1 MDPERAGDDDV
12 ESNAPAPA
20 EGAAPSE
27 NRPVTVDQGGVAR
40 EALFQALND
49 WFAEFIRTNPAVR
62 PPPPHDSQATHV
74 AQASPVTGTV
84 IRKSHQLIESG
95 NKGQKSFERQKMM
108 MQKEQNFVSL
118 LRDSAYY
125 WWKTLISVVPK
136 ERVTWDFFQEEFRKK
151 YISQR
156 FIDQKRKEFLELKQ
170 GNMTVADYEREF
182 VRLSKYAQECVST
195 EAIMCKRFEDG
206 LNDDIRLSVGVLEIK
221 ELIILVERACK
232 AEELLKRKGKV
243 ETETQDTKKRQMSRS
258 FQATSKRPK
267 EFSTRS
273 SFSAGQASQNRG
285 SRCKDPKAQTTSTA
299 SVGNVRQGRSGCP
312 QCEVASREVIQSARS
327 GNAPTRGRPPRQPRV
342 EVGNRGTSRDSTVRP
357 DARAPA
363 RTYAIRARE
372 EASSPDVIMGTF
384 SLYNINVM
392 ALIDPGSTHS
402 HVCMK
407 LMSSISMPI
416 ESTEFVIK
424 VSNPLGK
431 HVLVDKVCRNCP
443 LMIRGY
449 CFPADLMLLP
459 FDEFDVILGM
469 DWLTTH
475 DVIVNCRKKFI
486 ELKCE
491 NGEILRV
498 NSEEI
503 KIESVPVVC
512 EFPDVFPE
520 ELPGLP
526 PVREV
531 EFGIELIPGTTPIS
545 IAPYRMAP
553 LELKELKAQ
562 LQELTDKG
570 FVRPSSSPW
579 GAPVLFVKKKD
590 GSMRLCIDYRQLNKV
605 TVKNKYPLPRIDDLF
620 DQLKGATVFS
630 KIDLRSGYYQLRVKE
645 SDVPKTAFRTRY
657 GHYEFLVMPFGLTN
671 APAIF
676 MDLMNRI
683 FRPYLDKF
691 VVVFIDDILIYSH
704 DETEH
709 AEHLRTVLQI
719 LRDNQLY
726 AKFSKSEFWL
736 REVGF
741 LGHIVSGEGIKVD
754 PSKISAIVDW
764 KPPKN
769 VSEVRSF
776 LGLAGYY
783 RRFVKGFSMIATPL
797 TRLLRKDIKFEWTE
811 KCQQSFDKLK
821 TLLTKAPV
829 LVQPEPGKEFV
840 IYSDA
845 SMNGLGCVL
854 MQEGKV
860 IAYASRQLK
869 PHEKNYPTHDLELA
883 AIIFALKI
891 WRHHLYGERC
901 RIFTDHKSLK
911 YLMTQKELNLRKR
924 RWLELL
930 KDYELVIDYH
940 PGKANVVAD
949 ALSRKLL
956 FTLRALNTNL
966 AMSNDG
972 SILAEFR
979 AKPVFLEEICE
990 AQKDDNEDRICVPKN
1005 DELIR
1010 KILQEAHSSSLS
1022 IHPGSTK
1029 MYNGKGRTSGT
1040 LRLFPVLVPE
1050 WKWDRVTMDFVTG
1063 LPLTLKKKDAIWVV
1077 IDKLTKSAH
1086 FIPIRMDYSLDKL
1099 AELYISEIVRLHGV
1113 PLSIISDRDPR
1124 FTSRFWK
1131 KLQEALGTKLSF
1143 STAFHPQTDG
1153 QSERVIQVLEDMLR
1167 CCVLEFQGSW
1177 EKYLPLVEFAYN
1189 NSYQSS
1195 LKMAPYEALYG
1206 RKCRT
1211 PLYWTE
1217 LKENQIYG
1225 VDLVKETEEKVKI
1238 IRDCLKAASDRQK
1251 SYADLKRKGIEF
1263 GKKGKLSPRF
1273 IGPFEVIER
1282 VGPLAYRLAL
1292 PIELEKIH
1300 NVFHVSM
1307 LRRYRSDPS
1316 HVISQT
1322 EVEIQPDMTYGEEPV
1337 KILAREV
1344 KQLRNKSIVLVK
1356 VLWNRHGVD
1365 EATWEPEEAMRKQYP
1380 NLFTGK
1386 IFGDENP

>member
-1 MDPERAGDDDV
+1 MSDR
-12 ESNAPAPA
+12 
-20 EGAAPSE
+20 
-27 NRPVTVDQGGVAR
+27 VDQGV
-40 EALFQALND
+40 
-49 WFAEFIRTNPAVR
+49 
-62 PPPPHDSQATHV
+62 H
-74 AQASPVTGTV
+74 
-84 IRKSHQLIESG
+84 SG
-95 NKGQKSFERQKMM
+95 RLHYGPGRAGKNVCYKCGAPDHFRQ
-108 MQKEQNFVSL
+108 
-118 LRDSAYY
+118 
-125 WWKTLISVVPK
+125 
-136 ERVTWDFFQEEFRKK
+136 
-151 YISQR
+151 
-156 FIDQKRKEFLELKQ
+156 
-170 GNMTVADYEREF
+170 
-182 VRLSKYAQECVST
+182 
-195 EAIMCKRFEDG
+195 
-206 LNDDIRLSVGVLEIK
+206 
-221 ELIILVERACK
+221 
-232 AEELLKRKGKV
+232 
-243 ETETQDTKKRQMSRS
+243 TK
-258 FQATSKRPK
+258 
-267 EFSTRS
+267 
-273 SFSAGQASQNRG
+273 
-285 SRCKDPKAQTTSTA
+285 
-299 SVGNVRQGRSGCP
+299 
-312 QCEVASREVIQSARS
+312 
-327 GNAPTRGRPPRQPRV
+327 RQPRV
-342 EVGNRGTSRDSTVRP
+342 EAGRAGNRGTSRDSTVRP

-372 EASSPDVIMGTF
+372 EASSPDRLLF
-384 SLYNINVM
+384 S
-392 ALIDPGSTHS
+392 A
-402 HVCMK
+402 
-407 LMSSISMPI
+407 
-416 ESTEFVIK
+416 
-424 VSNPLGK
+424 
-431 HVLVDKVCRNCP
+431 
-443 LMIRGY
+443 
-449 CFPADLMLLP
+449 ADLMLLP

-475 DVIVNCRKKFI
+475 DVIKCLRKGYEAYLAFVLNTKNP
-486 ELKCE
+486 EL
-491 NGEILRV
+491 
-498 NSEEI
+498 

-579 GAPVLFVKKKD
+579 GAPVLFVKKK
-590 GSMRLCIDYRQLNKV
+590 R
-605 TVKNKYPLPRIDDLF
+605 RIDA
-620 DQLKGATVFS
+620 GATVFS

-645 SDVPKTAFRTRY
+645 SDVPKTAFRT
-657 GHYEFLVMPFGLTN
+657 
-671 APAIF
+671 
-676 MDLMNRI
+676 
-683 FRPYLDKF
+683 RPYLDKF

-829 LVQPEPGKEFV
+829 LVQPEPG
-840 IYSDA
+840 
-845 SMNGLGCVL
+845 
-854 MQEGKV
+854 GKV

-891 WRHHLYGERC
+891 WRHH
-901 RIFTDHKSLK
+901 F
-911 YLMTQKELNLRKR
+911 MV
-924 RWLELL
+924 

-990 AQKDDNEDRICVPKN
+990 AQKYDNELQAKRVQCESGIESDFWIGSDGRLMFRDRICVPKN

-1029 MYNGKGRTSGT
+1029 MYNDLKKLYWWVGMKRDISEFVSKCLICQQVKAEHQVPSG
-1040 LRLFPVLVPE
+1040 LLQPVLVPE

-1153 QSERVIQVLEDMLR
+1153 QSERVIQ
-1167 CCVLEFQGSW
+1167 
-1177 EKYLPLVEFAYN
+1177 
-1189 NSYQSS
+1189 
-1195 LKMAPYEALYG
+1195 
-1206 RKCRT
+1206 
-1211 PLYWTE
+1211 
-1217 LKENQIYG
+1217 
-1225 VDLVKETEEKVKI
+1225 ETEEKVKI

-1251 SYADLKRKGIEF
+1251 SYADLKRKGIEYQVGDKVFLKVSPWKKVLRF